1 MCGILAVFGAVDDAI
16 VSQATAAVAG
26 LAHRG
31 PDGSGMH
38 IQPGVGALLHRRLA
52 IMDPG
57 SGRQPLF
64 GRDGSAVVHNG
75 EIYNHAQLRR
85 ELAEQGRRL
94 LTGSDSEVLAHLYE
108 VHGEACVERLDGV
121 FAFAAMRDDDWLVA
135 RDPIGVKPLYYG
147 RDALGNLWF
156 ASELKALVGRCAWY
170 KVFPPGHVYTRRG
183 GLRRWYDRPWL
194 AGGSDY
200 RRDVAGLRERFEAAV
215 DKRLMS
221 DVPLGVLLS
230 GGLDS
235 SLVAALA
242 ARLVRR
248 HNPAARLM
256 SFAIG
261 VDDDSPDLRAARD
274 VAAFIGT
281 DHHEVRL
288 DVDQGIAALRDIIWH
303 VESYDVPTV
312 RASIPM
318 YFLSRYIRGQ
328 DVKVVL
334 SGEGSDEMFGGYL
347 YFYHADDPESFQRET
362 VERVRNL
369 HLSDVLR
376 ADKSTMA
383 HGVEARVPFLD
394 LAFLDLVMTIDP
406 VLKRP
411 LAPGHGRVGRMEK
424 ALLRTAFADPAD
436 PLLPASVLWRQK
448 EQFSDGV
455 GYGWVDRLRAHA
467 EAVVGDTEFAEAAER
482 FPHETPTAKEGYLY
496 RAIFSDIFPGEHAA
510 RCVTRWVPRWQADAD
525 SSGRANPLHARSYH
539 KASG

>member
-1 MCGILAVFGAVDDAI
+1 MCGILAVFGAVDDLNLQ
-16 VSQATAAVAG
+16 QAAAAAAA

-31 PDGSGMH
+31 PDGRGMH
-38 IQPGVGALLHRRLA
+38 VQPGVGALLHRRLA
-52 IMDPG
+52 IMDPEA
-57 SGRQPLF
+57 GRQPLF
-64 GRDGSAVVHNG
+64 GRDGAAVVHNG

-85 ELAEQGRRL
+85 DLVERGRYL
-94 LTGSDSEVLAHLYE
+94 VTGSDSEVLAHLYE
-108 VHGEACVERLDGV
+108 VHGEAFVDRLDGV

-147 RDALGNLWF
+147 RDEAGNLWF
-156 ASELKALVGRCAWY
+156 ASELKALVGRCTWF

-194 AGGSDY
+194 GGQASY
-200 RRDVAGLRERFEAAV
+200 RRDAAGLRERFEAAV

-221 DVPLGVLLS
+221 DVPIGVLLS

-248 HNPAARLM
+248 RDPAAKLM

-261 VDDDSPDLRAARD
+261 VDNDSPDLRAARE

-281 DHHEVRL
+281 DHHEIAL
-288 DVDQGIAALRDIIWH
+288 DVEQGVAALRDIIWH

-318 YFLSRYIRGQ
+318 YFLSRYIRERG
-328 DVKVVL
+328 VKVVL
-334 SGEGSDEMFGGYL
+334 SGEGSDEIFGGYL
-347 YFYHADDPESFQRET
+347 YFYFADDPESFQRET

-383 HGVEARVPFLD
+383 HGLEARVPFLD
-394 LAFLDLVMTIDP
+394 LAFLDLAMSIDP

-411 LAPGHGRVGRMEK
+411 LAPDNGRVGRMEK

-436 PLLPASVLWRQK
+436 PLLPVSVLWRQK

-455 GYGWVDRLRAHA
+455 GYGWVDRLKAHA
-467 EAVVGDTEFAEAAER
+467 ESAVSDDELAEAADR
-482 FPHETPTAKEGYLY
+482 FPYETPTSKEGYLY
-496 RAIFSDIFPGEHAA
+496 RAIFSTIFPGEHAA

-525 SSGRANPLHARSYH
+525 SSGRANPLHARAYR

>member
-1 MCGILAVFGAVDDAI
+1 MCGILAVFGAVDDSI
-16 VSQATAAVAG
+16 LPQADEAAAR

-31 PDGSGMH
+31 PDGGGVH
-38 IQPGVGALLHRRLA
+38 VQPGVGALLHRRLA

-57 SGRQPLF
+57 AGHQPLF
-64 GRDGSAVVHNG
+64 GRDGAAVVHNG
-75 EIYNHAQLRR
+75 EIYNHELLRR
-85 ELAEQGRRL
+85 ELSEQGRRCE
-94 LTGSDSEVLAHLYE
+94 TGSDSEVIAHLYE
-108 VHGEACVERLDGV
+108 LHAELCVHLLDGV
-121 FAFAAMRDDDWLVA
+121 FAFAAVSEHDWMVA

-147 RDALGNLWF
+147 GDARGYLWF
-156 ASELKALVGRCAWY
+156 ASELKALADRCEWY

-183 GLRRWYDRPWL
+183 GLRRWYQRPWL
-194 AGGSDY
+194 DGQPEY
-200 RRDVAGLRERFEAAV
+200 RREVAGLRERFEAAI

-242 ARLVRR
+242 ARLARR
-248 HNPAARLM
+248 RDPGARLM

-261 VDDDSPDLRAARD
+261 VDGDSPDLRAARE

-288 DVDQGIAALRDIIWH
+288 DVEQGVAALRDIVWH

-318 YFLSRYIRGQ
+318 FFLSRYIRDRG
-328 DVKVVL
+328 VKVVL

-347 YFYHADDPESFQRET
+347 YFYFADGPESFQRET

-394 LAFLDLVMTIDP
+394 LDFLDLVMTIDP
-406 VLKRP
+406 VFKRP
-411 LAPGHGRVGRMEK
+411 LPPEPGRGGRMEK

-436 PLLPASVLWRQK
+436 PLLPAPVLWRQK

-455 GYGWVDRLRAHA
+455 GYGWVDRLKAHA
-467 EAVVGDTEFAEAAER
+467 ESVVGDAEFAAAARR
-482 FPHETPTAKEGYLY
+482 FPYETPTSKEAFLY
-496 RAIFSDIFPGEHAA
+496 RAIFCDIFPGEHAE
-510 RCVTRWVPRWQADAD
+510 RCVTRWVPRWQTDCD
-525 SSGRANPLHARSYH
+525 SSGRANPMHARSYRQV
-539 KASG
+539 SR